1 VAHNALSRQQRTTVL
16 IEDKASGTQLIQE
29 LKDEGVFAV
38 TPFSPPPGSDKI
50 VRLYAQTALFENGR
64 VPLPREAPWLPD
76 YVNELTSFPGSR
88 YDDQVDS
95 TAQTLQYVKHS
106 KMAVISRYLRGI
118 QCLM

>member
-1 VAHNALSRQQRTTVL
+1 MSCPEIGGQGGKKRAQLVNVTMPSWDTANKSTELSDYSVCT
-16 IEDKASGTQLIQE
+16 
-29 LKDEGVFAV
+29 
-38 TPFSPPPGSDKI
+38 
-50 VRLYAQTALFENGR
+50 
-64 VPLPREAPWLPD
+64 EAPWLPD